1 MLWRAMSHFMFVGN
15 FMKVDDKR
23 STHFQADMTNAT
35 VVNTKQQQKSINQ
48 KKQKHIQWRKI
59 KKSNG
64 NDQTSG
70 IAYEERQ

>member
-15 FMKVDDKR
+15 FMKEDDKR
-23 STHFQADMTNAT
+23 STYFQADMTDAT

-70 IAYEERQ
+70 ITYEERQ